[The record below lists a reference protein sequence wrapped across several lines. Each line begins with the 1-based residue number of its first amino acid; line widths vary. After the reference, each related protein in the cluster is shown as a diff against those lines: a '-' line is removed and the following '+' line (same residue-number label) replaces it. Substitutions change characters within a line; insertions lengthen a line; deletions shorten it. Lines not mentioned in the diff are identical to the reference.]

1 MKYVYRETELSKKY
15 QNIYLNARKDGNEI
29 LCYIGIDKRYRIY
42 TKDSYYENISDM
54 DALLELCIYPIYING
69 CHEIEQEV
77 KNIITSMT
85 NSNDILQIY
94 QVFNLIMSQEIET
107 KMYTEI
113 PFEIDFADCIP
124 CLLKKKNEFMNQMK
138 NYNQNGFDKYRENI
152 WDNIEKI
159 CRKSTLIQQCNM

>member
-69 CHEIEQEV
+69 CHPAPYFMA
-77 KNIITSMT
+77 KRSRNCFLRNI
-85 NSNDILQIY
+85 
-94 QVFNLIMSQEIET
+94 
-107 KMYTEI
+107 
-113 PFEIDFADCIP
+113 
-124 CLLKKKNEFMNQMK
+124 
-138 NYNQNGFDKYRENI
+138 
-152 WDNIEKI
+152 
-159 CRKSTLIQQCNM
+159 

>member
-69 CHEIEQEV
+69 CHEIEQEL
-77 KNIITSMT
+77 S
-85 NSNDILQIY
+85 
-94 QVFNLIMSQEIET
+94 LIHISEPT
-107 KMYTEI
+107 
-113 PFEIDFADCIP
+113 
-124 CLLKKKNEFMNQMK
+124 
-138 NYNQNGFDKYRENI
+138 RH
-152 WDNIEKI
+152 
-159 CRKSTLIQQCNM
+159 

>member
-69 CHEIEQEV
+69 KRQ
-77 KNIITSMT
+77 TMRQS
-85 NSNDILQIY
+85 L
-94 QVFNLIMSQEIET
+94 
-107 KMYTEI
+107 
-113 PFEIDFADCIP
+113 
-124 CLLKKKNEFMNQMK
+124 
-138 NYNQNGFDKYRENI
+138 
-152 WDNIEKI
+152 
-159 CRKSTLIQQCNM
+159 KSTPPIIGDVASCIRPEDYLTMA